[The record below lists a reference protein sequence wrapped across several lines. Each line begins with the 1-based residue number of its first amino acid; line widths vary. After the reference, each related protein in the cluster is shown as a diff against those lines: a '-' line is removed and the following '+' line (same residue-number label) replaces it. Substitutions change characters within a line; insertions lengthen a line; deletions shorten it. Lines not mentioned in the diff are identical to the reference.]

1 LADSGAHLAAG
12 SDWSV
17 STADPFAQ
25 MGVAVTRATHDAPDP
40 FLPEQTLS
48 RLEILRAFTY
58 GSAWVNHDEQ
68 RAGTIEVGKEA
79 DLVVASENPLSDVDL
94 TTVQTEATFVS
105 GNVVFRR

>member
-1 LADSGAHLAAG
+1 
-12 SDWSV
+12 
-17 STADPFAQ
+17 
-25 MGVAVTRATHDAPDP
+25 
-40 FLPEQTLS
+40 
-48 RLEILRAFTY
+48 
-58 GSAWVNHDEQ
+58 VNHDEQ